1 MPPVSIGHAL
11 PSKRECKNTLRVP
24 VFNSKDLEPDLTM
37 KKTAAEIFSECGEE
51 YTLVEISGNQ
61 DVEVTAI
68 AAWESAEQGD
78 LVVVPDE
85 KSLYT
90 VLDKKVSVIVVPVGL
105 EKKCASVLDKVGVIT
120 SNNPNLGHAL
130 LKQKYSDYNY
140 EDTGWDKIHSS
151 AIVHKTAKVAADVL
165 IGPNVVVSEGAK
177 IGKGC
182 NLMANV
188 VIERHAEIGTN
199 VRIHPGA
206 IIGWGCT
213 IGNDCLILSSAVIGS
228 EGYGYAQDQ
237 KFNHYRVPQTGNVVI
252 SDRVTIGAN
261 CTIDRGTYGP
271 TFIGKGTIFDNLCHV
286 AHNVQIGEN
295 CAIIAGF
302 LCAGSSVLGDR
313 IVASGQ
319 TMIKDHVNICSDT
332 IFVHRAGIIKDVT
345 EPGTY
350 AGSPILPMKDYV
362 VSNAIY
368 GDLGTIRK
376 QLMELENKVR
386 PFVQQ
391 HVLKDL

>member
-1 MPPVSIGHAL
+1 
-11 PSKRECKNTLRVP
+11 
-24 VFNSKDLEPDLTM
+24 M
-37 KKTAAEIFSECGEE
+37 KKTAAEIFSECGEAF
-51 YTLVEISGNQ
+51 TLVELSGNQ
-61 DVEVTAI
+61 DAEVTAI
-68 AAWESAEQGD
+68 AAWETSKKGD

-85 KSLYT
+85 KSLKT
-90 VLDKKVSVIVVPVGL
+90 VLGQDVAVIVVPVGL
-105 EKKCASVLDKVGVIT
+105 AIKCGEVEDKVGIIT

-130 LKQKYSDYNY
+130 LKQKYGDHDYEN
-140 EDTGWDKIHSS
+140 TGWDKVHPS
-151 AIVHKTAKVAADVL
+151 AIIHKSAKVAADAQV
-165 IGPNVVVSEGAK
+165 GPGVVISEGAK

-182 NLMANV
+182 NIMANV
-188 VIERHAEIGTN
+188 VIERDAEIGTN
-199 VRIHPGA
+199 VRIHPSA

-237 KFNHYRVPQTGNVVI
+237 KFNHYRVPQTGTVVL

-271 TFIGKGTIFDNLCHV
+271 TFIGSGTIFDNLCHV

-368 GDLGTIRK
+368 GDLGSIRK
-376 QLMELENKVR
+376 QLMELENQVR
-386 PFVQQ
+386 PFMEQNE
-391 HVLKDL
+391 LKGL